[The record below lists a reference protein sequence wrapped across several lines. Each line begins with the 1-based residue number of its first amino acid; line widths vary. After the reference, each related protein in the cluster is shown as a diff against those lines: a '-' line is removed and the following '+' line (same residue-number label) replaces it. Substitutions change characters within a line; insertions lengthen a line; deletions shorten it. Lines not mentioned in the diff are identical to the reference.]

1 MPQSSSIMAGKPR
14 RAEGVRYEGYGPAGT
29 AVLVDCVSADH
40 RNTRQALRQAFERH
54 GGRLGADGAVNYLF
68 RRVGRIC
75 YPPGSDA
82 AELKRAAHLAG
93 AEEVLVYADASV
105 AVLVDPAELAVA
117 QAALTR
123 DGFSPATAQ
132 VTEYAAATL
141 RLTGAAAEAMRR
153 FLDALHA
160 LADVRAVYSN
170 AELAECRAA
179 PA

>member
-1 MPQSSSIMAGKPR
+1 MPQAFSVMAGNNR

-29 AVLVDCVSADH
+29 AVLVDCLCADQ
-40 RNTRQALRQAFERH
+40 RSTQQTLRRVFEQH
-54 GGRLGADGAVNYLF
+54 DGRLGAQGAVSYLF
-68 RRVGRIC
+68 RRVGRIDF
-75 YPPGSDA
+75 PPGSDA
-82 AELKRAAHLAG
+82 AGLKRVAQLAG
-93 AEEVLVYADASV
+93 AEEVLVYPDASV

-117 QAALTR
+117 RAVLTQ

-132 VTEYAAATL
+132 VTEYAATNL

-153 FLDALHA
+153 FLEALNA

-170 AELAECRAA
+170 AELAEVHAA